1 MIITTNEHFRRRTV
15 SYARKV
21 QVNEE
26 QGFNARMAEL
36 KTEWCSKR
44 LELGLPIYK
53 EIKKFYRSDIP
64 YNELSVEDYSKH
76 EKKISEEQY
85 NAWKDITAFK
95 GNLRIVVKKINMFDL
110 NKGE

>member
-21 QVNEE
+21 QVNYEE

-44 LELGLPIYK
+44 LELGLPIYTTK
-53 EIKKFYRSDIP
+53 VVYEKLKGNAWCRCSEEDYTKWCNIPAFSDLVRKTEIKINIF
-64 YNELSVEDYSKH
+64 
-76 EKKISEEQY
+76 
-85 NAWKDITAFK
+85 
-95 GNLRIVVKKINMFDL
+95 NLK
-110 NKGE
+110 

>member
-1 MIITTNEHFRRRTV
+1 MIITTNEHFRRRVV

-21 QVNEE
+21 QVNYEE

-53 EIKKFYRSDIP
+53 YENRYFKNGKP
-64 YNELSVEDYSKH
+64 
-76 EKKISEEQY
+76 ISEEEY
-85 NAWKDITAFK
+85 NKWKDIPAFK
-95 GNLRIVVKKINMFDL
+95 DLLEHKVVKINLF
-110 NKGE
+110 NVK